1 MLTGGVD
8 ANALQKPKRFFG
20 AARNIEGGGSLTII
34 ATALIDTGSKM
45 DEVIFEEFKGTGNM
59 ELQLDRSLSNKRIFP
74 AVNLVASSTRRDDLL
89 QDRTTLDRM
98 WILRKYIA
106 DMNPIEAMNSIHDRM
121 VRTKNNEE
129 FLLSMN
135 E

>member
-1 MLTGGVD
+1 MD

-20 AARNIEGGGSLTII
+20 AARNVENGGSLTII

-74 AVNLVASSTRRDDLL
+74 AVNLVVSSTRRDDLL

-98 WILRKYIA
+98 WVLRKYIS
-106 DMNPIEAMNSIHDRM
+106 DMNPIEAMNSIHDRLN
-121 VRTKNNEE
+121 VTKDNDE

-135 E
+135 A